1 MMETIINNRGRDY
14 RMAVVFVKK
23 TGTYT
28 LQFASLSNNT
38 GADVPNLSF
47 MEARERFINN
57 CRFYGVAQNIID
69 HVPFTEE
76 QFLGITPG
84 LLYPRRIRKGAAV

>member
-1 MMETIINNRGRDY
+1 MMETIITNRGRDY

-38 GADVPNLSF
+38 GAEVPGLSF
-47 MEARERFINN
+47 MEARERFVNN
-57 CRFYGVAQNIID
+57 CRFYGIRQDVID
-69 HVPFTEE
+69 RVPFTEE
-76 QFLGITPG
+76 QFLGIEPG
-84 LLYPRRIRKGAAV
+84 LLYPKRIRKEAC

>member
-1 MMETIINNRGRDY
+1 METIINSRGRDY
-14 RMAVVFVKK
+14 RMSVIFDKK
-23 TGTYT
+23 KGTYA
-28 LQFASLSNNT
+28 LQFNSLSNNT
-38 GADVPNLSF
+38 GAYVPGLSF

-57 CRFYGVAQNIID
+57 CRFYGISQDVID

-84 LLYPRRIRKGAAV
+84 LLYPHRSHKQEAC